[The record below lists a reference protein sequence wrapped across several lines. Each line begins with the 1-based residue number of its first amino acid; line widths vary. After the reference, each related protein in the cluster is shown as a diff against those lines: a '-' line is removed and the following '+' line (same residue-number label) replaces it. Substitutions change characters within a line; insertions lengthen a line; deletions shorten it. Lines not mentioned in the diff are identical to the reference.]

1 MLIKQTGAAASARVD
16 RHDLKDNG
24 GGIGKEEK
32 GRPGV
37 SRSDGWRKEKKGRQR
52 IRT

>member
-24 GGIGKEEK
+24 GGIGKEEE
-32 GRPGV
+32 GRTGV
-37 SRSDGWRKEKKGRQR
+37 SRSDEWRKEGKGRQGV
-52 IRT
+52 RT